1 MEVAHTAPLALV
13 RVFKINWVYKT
24 TKGELIRNWEIEDT
38 LYGDKVKL
46 EEKEIPMMHAA
57 GRHFQYLAA
66 DFLRERGFLI
76 TQMCASGDYLICH
89 EVRHNRTLT
98 GHRSKRAVG
107 PAELA
112 ALLVEETLLAEEE

>member
-1 MEVAHTAPLALV
+1 M
-13 RVFKINWVYKT
+13 R
-24 TKGELIRNWEIEDT
+24 
-38 LYGDKVKL
+38 
-46 EEKEIPMMHAA
+46 AA

-76 TQMCASGDYLICH
+76 TQMCASGKYLICQ
-89 EVRHNRTLT
+89 EVRHNRTLS

-112 ALLVEETLLAEEE
+112 ALLVEETLPTEEE